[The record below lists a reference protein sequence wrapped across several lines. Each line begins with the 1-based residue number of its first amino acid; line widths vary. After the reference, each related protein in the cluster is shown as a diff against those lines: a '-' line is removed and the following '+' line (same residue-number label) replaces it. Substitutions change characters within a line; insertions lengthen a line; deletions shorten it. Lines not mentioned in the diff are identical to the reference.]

1 MVGLE
6 NPIWGHRDE
15 SVNVDILSLRRIGAG
30 SYITIL
36 GINNSP
42 LYQVV
47 EIACRCQDD
56 NHVNKRVGEYKN
68 TLVPV
73 LHYP

>member
-6 NPIWGHRDE
+6 NPIWGYRDE
-15 SVNVDILSLRRIGAG
+15 LVDMDILSLWCIGAG

-36 GINNSP
+36 GINNSL

-47 EIACRCQDD
+47 EVVCRYQDN

-68 TLVPV
+68 ILVLI
-73 LHYP
+73 LHHL

>member
-6 NPIWGHRDE
+6 NPIREHGDKL
-15 SVNVDILSLRRIGAG
+15 VNVDVLLLWRIGAG

-42 LYQVV
+42 LY
-47 EIACRCQDD
+47 
-56 NHVNKRVGEYKN
+56 
-68 TLVPV
+68 
-73 LHYP
+73 

>member
-15 SVNVDILSLRRIGAG
+15 LVNADVLSLWRVGAG
-30 SYITIL
+30 SYIMIL

-42 LYQVV
+42 LY
-47 EIACRCQDD
+47 
-56 NHVNKRVGEYKN
+56 
-68 TLVPV
+68 
-73 LHYP
+73 